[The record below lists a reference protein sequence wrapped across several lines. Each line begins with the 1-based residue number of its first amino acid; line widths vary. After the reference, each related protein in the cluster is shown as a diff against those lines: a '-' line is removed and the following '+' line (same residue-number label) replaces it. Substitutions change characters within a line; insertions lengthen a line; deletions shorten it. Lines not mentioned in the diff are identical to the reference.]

1 MNFISD
7 TGYITG
13 AGISNGGAKHTFLL
27 TEVPGSAISELET
40 LSLLVFDLVE
50 LTVSH

>member
-13 AGISNGGAKHTFLL
+13 DGISTGGAKHAFL